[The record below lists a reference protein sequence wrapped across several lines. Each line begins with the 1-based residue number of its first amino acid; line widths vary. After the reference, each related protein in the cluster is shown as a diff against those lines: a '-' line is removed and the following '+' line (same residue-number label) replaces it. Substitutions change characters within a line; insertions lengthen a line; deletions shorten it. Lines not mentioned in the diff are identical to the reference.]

1 MTLHEYLSVP
11 YLLEAEAVET
21 EPGKWLLRLA
31 YPELEGCMADGVV
44 VEDVLKELERQR
56 VEMIVNL
63 VEQGKTPP
71 VPRTPLSASDPLW
84 TAQDLGL
91 AARVAALVEKSA

>member
-71 VPRTPLSASDPLW
+71 VPRNPLSASDPLW

>member
-91 AARVAALVEKSA
+91 AARVAALVGKSA